1 MFSLINIKKNFIL
14 ILFSI
19 SIFFSYV
26 DFFFLE
32 LRFLY
37 LFSILLIFFDKN
49 FFNRSNKNIIYISLV
64 LFLFLLAHFVLN
76 NTIIFNANYLENSL
90 KNFLL
95 AKSFLQDF
103 VISISVFLIYYYK
116 QILLLN
122 LKKIF
127 DYFLILFTIS
137 ILAYN
142 LDHSGILFDTLY
154 KCDLGF
160 FYYTRFI
167 FFENSHFGIIAVA
180 VILNFIYNFEY
191 YLESKILFL
200 LNILFII
207 FTFGNFSLSF
217 YLCSLFSIVLFFVTL
232 NNLQKYKLI
241 LLILFLILSN
251 LFLLNGKKINQ
262 FFIDNNDQ
270 YCVLHLINLEKKYKL
285 NKHADLFKGKITTP
299 LEKLSLDIF
308 KTNVHKDLNNDFKRD
323 IGNFSIGI
331 YVYSFYVAKEAL
343 LKNPLGY
350 GIHNYKNY
358 REIIDKKM
366 IIEDGYHNKGVISLE
381 IFSIPFR
388 IPNVLDLNLNSG
400 SNNFSKIVVEFG
412 LFGIVLFIFYSII
425 IFSRNI
431 NDEIKFL
438 LFPLIFGQLLI
449 RGTGYFQS
457 GFLIITIILII
468 IIMDNFFK
476 NEK

>member
-1 MFSLINIKKNFIL
+1 MFSLINIKKHFIL
-14 ILFSI
+14 LLFSI

-37 LFSILLIFFDKN
+37 LIPILLIFFDKN
-49 FFNRSNKNIIYISLV
+49 FFNHSNKKIIYISLII
-64 LFLFLLAHFVLN
+64 FLFLSAHYVLN
-76 NTIIFNANYLENSL
+76 NTSFNSNYSDNSL

-95 AKSFLQDF
+95 TKSFIQVF
-103 VISISVFLIYYYK
+103 VISISVFVIYYFK
-116 QILLLN
+116 EILLLN

-142 LDHSGILFDTLY
+142 LANSGILFDTLY

-167 FFENSHFGIIAVA
+167 FYENSHFGIIAVA

-191 YLESKILFL
+191 YLEYKILFL
-200 LNILFII
+200 VNILFII

-217 YLCSLFSIVLFFVTL
+217 YLCSLFSVVLFFVSL
-232 NNLQKYKLI
+232 KSLEKYKLI

-251 LFLLNGKKINQ
+251 FFLLNGKKINK
-262 FFIDNNDQ
+262 FFINNNDQ
-270 YCVLHLINLEKKYKL
+270 YCVSHLINLEKKYKL
-285 NKHADLFKGKITTP
+285 NKHAELFKGRITTP
-299 LEKLSLDIF
+299 LEKLSIDIF
-308 KTNVHKDLNNDFKRD
+308 KTNTNKDLKYFFKND
-323 IGNFSIGI
+323 IINFSTGV

-343 LKNPLGY
+343 LKNPFGY

-366 IIEDGYHNKGVISLE
+366 INEDGYHKAGLISLE
-381 IFSIPFR
+381 IFSISFR

-400 SNNFSKIVVEFG
+400 SNNFSKIIVEFG
-412 LFGIVLFIFYSII
+412 LFGILLFIFYSII

-431 NDEIKFL
+431 NDEIKFV
-438 LFPLIFGQLLI
+438 LFPFIFGQLLI

-468 IIMDNFFK
+468 IIMNNFFK
-476 NEK
+476 NER